1 MAINLSKKEV
11 VIDDFIGGEKGLEM
25 IKEMW
30 KEANEISYDSIPL
43 DIEII
48 RKSVAKQ
55 LGKKEYDLMI
65 FVETGGIFFLGTPE
79 IKSHAKT
86 ITTIP
91 VSERRMVYPKFERRE
106 RHKVFMDQVQV
117 IVKKWIQNAH
127 EIIKTSNKIAIV
139 EGDVGWGGFS
149 YLRLSYIKKQLQ
161 IANPKANIEIIVGTI
176 PAKLAERRLFDVVG
190 VIVGHHKKLSDI
202 AEDIENMITL
212 HKINMENLPRS
223 TPKLL
228 RYWRARYPVPY
239 KEK

>member
-1 MAINLSKKEV
+1 MTIDMSRKDV
-11 VIDDFIGGEKGLEM
+11 VIDDFIGGEKGLEI

-30 KEANEISYDSIPL
+30 KEANEISYDSVPL

-79 IKSHAKT
+79 VKSHAKT

-91 VSERRMVYPKFERRE
+91 VSERRMVYPKFERQE
-106 RHKVFMDQVQV
+106 RHKVFMDQVQ
-117 IVKKWIQNAH
+117 IIAKKWIQNSK
-127 EIIKTSNKIAIV
+127 EIIKASSKIAIV

-161 IANPKANIEIIVGTI
+161 IANPKANIEIIVGLI
-176 PAKLAERRLFDVVG
+176 PAKFAGRRLFDVVG

-202 AEDIENMITL
+202 AEDMERMIEINKIT
-212 HKINMENLPRS
+212 MESLPRS

-228 RYWRARYPVPY
+228 RYWHARYPVPL
-239 KEK
+239 KKS

>member
-1 MAINLSKKEV
+1 MTIDLSYRKV
-11 VIDDFIGGEKGLEM
+11 IIDDFIGGEKGLEM

-30 KEANEISYDSIPL
+30 NEANEISYDSIPL

-55 LGKKEYDLMI
+55 LDKKEYDLMI

-91 VSERRMVYPKFERRE
+91 VSERRMVYPKFGREE
-106 RHKVFMDQVQV
+106 RHKVFMDQVQ
-117 IVKKWIQNAH
+117 IIAKKWIQNSQ
-127 EIIKTSNKIAIV
+127 EIIKASNKIAIV

-149 YLRLSYIKKQLQ
+149 YLRLSYIKKHLQ
-161 IANPKANIEIIVGTI
+161 IANPKANIEIIVGII
-176 PAKLAERRLFDVVG
+176 PAKLAKRRLFDVVG

-202 AEDIENMITL
+202 AEDMERMIEIN
-212 HKINMENLPRS
+212 KINMEHLPRS

-228 RYWRARYPVPY
+228 RYWRARHPVPY